1 MTNNPQENAFT
12 YTYSAKQQEEIRK
25 IREKYEDSKENKIE
39 QLRRLDASATNKAT
53 ASSLTVGVIGI
64 LIMGTGMS
72 LILTDLY
79 AILGMTKMI
88 GMILGIGVGLAGMG
102 LASIAYP
109 VYKQTLTKERER
121 IAPEILRLADELMK

>member
-1 MTNNPQENAFT
+1 MTNNPQENTFT

-25 IREKYEDSKENKIE
+25 IREKYEDPKEDKIE
-39 QLRRLDASATNKAT
+39 QLKRLDASATNKAT
-53 ASSLTVGVIGI
+53 MKSLTVGLIGM

-72 LILTDLY
+72 LVLTDLY
-79 AILGMTKMI
+79 AILGMTKMT

>member
-1 MTNNPQENAFT
+1 MTNNPQENTFT

-25 IREKYEDSKENKIE
+25 IREKYEDPKEDKIE
-39 QLRRLDASATNKAT
+39 QLRRLDASATNKAA
-53 ASSLTVGVIGI
+53 ASSLTVGIIGT
-64 LIMGTGMS
+64 LIFGAGMS
-72 LILTDLY
+72 LVLTDLY
-79 AILGMTKMI
+79 VVLGLTKMMS
-88 GMILGIGVGLAGMG
+88 MILGIGVGLAGMI

>member
-1 MTNNPQENAFT
+1 MTNNPQENTFT

-25 IREKYEDSKENKIE
+25 IHEKYEDPKEDKIE
-39 QLRRLDASATNKAT
+39 QLRRLDASATNKAA
-53 ASSLTVGVIGI
+53 ASSLTVGIIGT
-64 LIMGTGMS
+64 LIFGAGMS
-72 LILTDLY
+72 LVLTDLY
-79 AILGMTKMI
+79 VVLGLTKMMS
-88 GMILGIGVGLAGMG
+88 MILGIGVGLAGMI

>member
-25 IREKYEDSKENKIE
+25 IREKYEDPKEDKIE
-39 QLRRLDASATNKAT
+39 QLKRLDASATNKAT
-53 ASSLTVGVIGI
+53 MKSLTVGVIGM

-72 LILTDLY
+72 LVLTDLY
-79 AILGMTKMI
+79 AILGMTKMT
-88 GMILGIGVGLAGMG
+88 GMILGIGVGLAGMV
-102 LASIAYP
+102 LAGIAYP
-109 VYKQTLTKERER
+109 VYKQALTKERER